1 MNVIFSTFPDR
12 KQVFASS
19 AMISRSLQ
27 TLLLFVTAYARFAH
41 ARSLAR
47 SKLLDDPREVSR
59 QRMYWINLLT
69 PPDVVKRLQHAAGI
83 ALSRESSCVPTGGLL
98 LTYSNE
104 YHAPFMELTRR
115 GLHRSSPDCNVLL
128 RAVAVC
134 FGHSN
139 SSICVQAPAAAAS
152 DHRKRQY
159 HEIIWIKWNIIDFVF
174 QVPGCEV
181 VFFFD
186 ADVVLFQ
193 NPFLAI
199 EAGLHAPLSQLD
211 FGIMYQP
218 TGPWEGAVVRH
229 PAMPIPAPPS
239 QTAGGAAVLH
249 VRRQHDAASKG
260 YGRPIC
266 GDVTTVHRGH
276 EVNGGQV
283 LVRSRDLLQIIVD
296 ARPLVFHASSQ
307 LDQQTVSKILRL
319 QQTRRSVQ
327 TSRTVSTAKLGS
339 VNKSL
344 PFFSERNR
352 YHACLLPEG
361 FTEHC
366 WCRNNVTC
374 AVDSC
379 SMVSYHAT
387 CLSTFSY
394 KYAGAL
400 AAIER
405 FEHPACQ
412 RWRLKHPLR
421 PPRLREALP

>member
-1 MNVIFSTFPDR
+1 
-12 KQVFASS
+12 
-19 AMISRSLQ
+19 
-27 TLLLFVTAYARFAH
+27 
-41 ARSLAR
+41 
-47 SKLLDDPREVSR
+47 
-59 QRMYWINLLT
+59 
-69 PPDVVKRLQHAAGI
+69 
-83 ALSRESSCVPTGGLL
+83 
-98 LTYSNE
+98 
-104 YHAPFMELTRR
+104 
-115 GLHRSSPDCNVLL
+115 
-128 RAVAVC
+128 
-134 FGHSN
+134 
-139 SSICVQAPAAAAS
+139 
-152 DHRKRQY
+152 
-159 HEIIWIKWNIIDFVF
+159 
-174 QVPGCEV
+174 
-181 VFFFD
+181 
-186 ADVVLFQ
+186 
-193 NPFLAI
+193 
-199 EAGLHAPLSQLD
+199 
-211 FGIMYQP
+211 
-218 TGPWEGAVVRH
+218 
-229 PAMPIPAPPS
+229 
-239 QTAGGAAVLH
+239 
-249 VRRQHDAASKG
+249 
-260 YGRPIC
+260 
-266 GDVTTVHRGH
+266 
-276 EVNGGQV
+276 V
-283 LVRSRDLLQIIVD
+283 LVRSRDLLRIIVD

-366 WCRNNVTC
+366 WCRNNITC

-421 PPRLREALP
+421 PPRLREVLP